1 MRLMRVGDPGR
12 ERPALLDGEGRV
24 LDLSG
29 LGRDVDGAF
38 LSGDGLEE
46 ARRLAAGALPVLGEL
61 GEDGKVV
68 LLGGQRVGAPIAKPE
83 KILCIGLNYR
93 DHAAET
99 GARAPEEPIVFMK
112 APNSLVGPYDDILLP
127 RGSTKTD
134 WEVELAVVVGRRARY
149 LDSPDDAEAV
159 IAGYAISNDVSERA
173 FQIERGGQWTKGKSC
188 ETFNPMGPWLATPDE
203 IADVGAVGLRLWV
216 NGVARQDGSTK
227 DMVFGVHH
235 LLWYLS
241 QFMVLEP
248 GDLIDTGTPAGVSLG
263 HDDVPFLSAGDLVE
277 AEADGLG
284 RQACRVRAEPLP

>member
-1 MRLMRVGDPGR
+1 MRLMRIGELGR
-12 ERPALLDGEGRV
+12 ERPALLDEDGRL

-38 LSGDGLEE
+38 LAGDGVEDAL
-46 ARRLAAGALPVLGEL
+46 RLARGALPVLGEL
-61 GEDGKVV
+61 GDDGRVT
-68 LLGGQRVGAPIAKPE
+68 LAGRGRVGAPIAKPE
-83 KILCIGLNYR
+83 KILCVGLNYR

-99 GARAPEEPIVFMK
+99 GAKVPDEPIVFMK
-112 APNSLVGPYDDILLP
+112 APNSLAGPYDDILLP

-134 WEVELAVVVGRRARY
+134 WEVELAVVIGRRTSY
-149 LDSPDDAEAV
+149 LDSPEDAAAV

-203 IADVGAVGLRLWV
+203 VADVGAVGLRLWV
-216 NGVARQDGSTK
+216 NGVSRQDGSTK

-235 LLWYLS
+235 LVWYLS

-263 HDDVPFLSAGDLVE
+263 DDGVPFLADGDLVE
-277 AEADGLG
+277 LEADGLG
-284 RQACRVRAEPLP
+284 RQACRVRAERRL